1 MHDYDVITRR
11 TVIRNIDRRD
21 VVCSNVMIAGSGDSV
36 QCGSSKVILK
46 ASSFSLDFEAEPEP
60 FYQVQLSGRY

>member
-11 TVIRNIDRRD
+11 TVFRNNDNRSI
-21 VVCSNVMIAGSGDSV
+21 CSNVMVSNNGKNY

-46 ASSFSLDFEAEPEP
+46 ASSMTIDFEAEPLP
-60 FYQVQLSGRY
+60 FHLVKLSGR